1 VIVSVALQGGLV
13 TTDAGGLRLPMRAV
27 ETEPGRLAFDSDRSM
42 KGSAGAPSDREHP
55 QTEPASPTSRVCSG
69 ASVNYPQTGE
79 TAMGFTSGLS
89 STGTAGQIKVTNQ
102 GTAIDLVVDVIGYYA
117 ATTSGSG
124 SFTPAASRIA
134 GAVVVAGGAT

>member
-1 VIVSVALQGGLV
+1 MGFTSGLSSTGTAGQIKVTNQG
-13 TTDAGGLRLPMRAV
+13 
-27 ETEPGRLAFDSDRSM
+27 
-42 KGSAGAPSDREHP
+42 
-55 QTEPASPTSRVCSG
+55 
-69 ASVNYPQTGE
+69 